1 MDKMQSSTV
10 TPSLKRREFGGK
22 VRSFFRYLLITFV
35 ILLFLGTFIFL
46 YLNSRPKPVRYE
58 TFTPTVRDLSKTTV
72 VTGKIEPRDEVAV
85 KPQISGI
92 ITELLKEAG
101 QHVEAG
107 EVIAKLKVI
116 PDMNQLAS
124 AESRVRLAHL
134 NLDQARVDHERQ
146 KTLYDKG
153 LISAND
159 YEKIRQTFNQARE
172 EAAIAQEQLE
182 LTRDGVSA
190 SNASSSNTLVRST
203 ISGIILDVPVKV
215 GNSVILS
222 NTFNDGT
229 TIASVADMSN
239 LIFRGNID
247 ETEVGRL
254 STGMPMDITIGA
266 LQDLR
271 FSAALEYISP
281 KATATTGGANQF
293 EIKAAVRVPVDE
305 KGQGAA
311 PLIRSGYSATAK
323 IVLEEAQG
331 VLTIP
336 EAAIEFSGDST
347 FVYVL
352 QNAVSGEPAYERR
365 AVETGISDGINIE
378 IRSGLNQDE
387 TVRGGIIVEEKD
399 KN

>member
-1 MDKMQSSTV
+1 MKKAIRV
-10 TPSLKRREFGGK
+10 ILAAL
-22 VRSFFRYLLITFV
+22 VALIFIGTFV
-35 ILLFLGTFIFL
+35 FL
-46 YLNSRPKPVRYE
+46 YKNSLPKPVQYE
-58 TFTPTVRDLSKTTV
+58 VFTPAVLDLSRTTV

-101 QHVEAG
+101 QRVEAG

-124 AESRVRLAHL
+124 AESRVRLSQL
-134 NLDQARVDHERQ
+134 NLEQAKVDYERQ

-159 YEKIRQTFNQARE
+159 YEKVRQSYNQARE
-172 EAAIAQEQLE
+172 EASIAQEQLE

-203 ISGIILDVPVKV
+203 ISGIILDIPVKV

-229 TIASVADMSN
+229 TIASVADMSK

-254 STGMPMDITIGA
+254 TVGMPMDITIGA

-271 FSAALEYISP
+271 FSASLEYISP

-293 EIKAAVRVPVDE
+293 EIKAAVRVPTDSL
-305 KGQGAA
+305 GGSAA
-311 PLIRSGYSATAK
+311 LIRSGYSATAN
-323 IVLEEAQG
+323 IVLENANQ

-347 FVYVL
+347 FVYIVKNPGAKEL
-352 QNAVSGEPAYERR
+352 EYERR
-365 AVETGISDGINIE
+365 QVQTGLSDGINIE
-378 IRSGLNQDE
+378 VRSGLKAE
-387 TVRGGIIVEEKD
+387 ERVRGGIVVKED
-399 KN
+399 DNN